1 MRNTVTSLT
10 LFEAQKDKLRLK
22 WLSGKAG
29 QHRPI
34 NDDSSQ
40 ESRSALVGHL
50 NAIHPNQIQL
60 LGRWE
65 FEYLSSLRKNSH
77 HDVLHMLYANKPA
90 AIIVS
95 DGLEASSDFIAL
107 SEKTDTPLFSSRVT
121 SQKIINRIQYY
132 LGQQLAETQILH
144 GVFMEVHGMGVL
156 LSGDSG
162 IGKSELALELI
173 NRGQRLIADDAPE
186 FSRIAPDTI
195 RGSCPEALRD
205 FLEVR
210 GLGILNIREM
220 YGDSAIKPSKNL
232 RLIVRLTLLS
242 NVHEHSFDRL
252 EGSYRNIGFMDVEIP
267 EVMIPVAPGRSLAV
281 LVEAA
286 ARQHIQL
293 LSGYNATQDFIL
305 KQQRL
310 IDSTQNETDNN

>member
-1 MRNTVTSLT
+1 
-10 LFEAQKDKLRLK
+10 
-22 WLSGKAG
+22 
-29 QHRPI
+29 
-34 NDDSSQ
+34 
-40 ESRSALVGHL
+40 
-50 NAIHPNQIQL
+50 
-60 LGRWE
+60 
-65 FEYLSSLRKNSH
+65 
-77 HDVLHMLYANKPA
+77 
-90 AIIVS
+90 
-95 DGLEASSDFIAL
+95 
-107 SEKTDTPLFSSRVT
+107 
-121 SQKIINRIQYY
+121 
-132 LGQQLAETQILH
+132 
-144 GVFMEVHGMGVL
+144 MEVHGIGVL

-173 NRGQRLIADDAPE
+173 NRGHRLIADDAPE
-186 FSRIAPDTI
+186 FSRTAPDTV

-232 RLIVRLTLLS
+232 RLIVCLTLLD
-242 NVHEHSFDRL
+242 NVQDYNFDRL

-310 IDSTQNETDNN
+310 IDANQS